1 MAQLYPDHTPPRET
15 HSSPPRLVS
24 ATFFSRQSSLTNL
37 PLSLGC
43 GQQHKISKAMRA
55 AHRYSRVPCLAV
67 AALLMVSTCPAV
79 RGSVEVPR
87 RAAAAPP
94 SKPSGRH
101 AAAACEGTAGGH
113 GSDRVGG
120 EANSAPP
127 GVDSSLSERL
137 QARNARPGVNGS
149 SAADSD
155 DGGVGEGGGVGV
167 ERRSSAQQVRLAAS
181 QRGRG

>member
-1 MAQLYPDHTPPRET
+1 M
-15 HSSPPRLVS
+15 
-24 ATFFSRQSSLTNL
+24 
-37 PLSLGC
+37 
-43 GQQHKISKAMRA
+43 
-55 AHRYSRVPCLAV
+55 
-67 AALLMVSTCPAV
+67 
-79 RGSVEVPR
+79 
-87 RAAAAPP
+87 
-94 SKPSGRH
+94 
-101 AAAACEGTAGGH
+101 
-113 GSDRVGG
+113 GG